1 MAKFCTN
8 CGFRMEDN
16 AAFCTN
22 CGQPVL
28 QGQPQQQLCP
38 YCGRALIKNDRFC
51 TGCGRPITIQ
61 QPVQRQPQ
69 EMQPQPQQR
78 VQYQQV
84 PQQPQQSQQKVQYQ
98 QTPQVQQPQ
107 QIRTAP
113 AARPNPAAQQKKKS
127 GKGVLIALIAVF
139 GSAAV
144 LVVGI
149 LGFRKGGWFRS
160 KDEPGKESVV
170 QDDKDGQANL
180 NGRPTT
186 YDGENSIDALLD
198 YADRLEKAGNEEA
211 AALVRSKI
219 PQAAAGEANKKLEE
233 LKQENEE
240 LQMIEDFNDALRLIN
255 AMRGG
260 N

>member
-16 AAFCTN
+16 AAFCTR
-22 CGQPVL
+22 CGRPMAQA
-28 QGQPQQQLCP
+28 QPQQQLCP

-51 TGCGRPITIQ
+51 TGCGRPITTQ
-61 QPVQRQPQ
+61 QPVQIQH
-69 EMQPQPQQR
+69 
-78 VQYQQV
+78 
-84 PQQPQQSQQKVQYQ
+84 
-98 QTPQVQQPQ
+98 Q

-113 AARPNPAAQQKKKS
+113 AAQPKKKS
-127 GKGVLIALIAVF
+127 GKGALIALIAVF

-170 QDDKDGQANL
+170 QDDNDDQTNL

-219 PQAAAGEANKKLEE
+219 PQAAAGEANQKLEE
-233 LKQENEE
+233 LGQENEE
-240 LQMIEDFNDALRLIN
+240 LQMIENISDAMRMIN

-260 N
+260 E

>member
-1 MAKFCTN
+1 
-8 CGFRMEDN
+8 
-16 AAFCTN
+16 
-22 CGQPVL
+22 
-28 QGQPQQQLCP
+28 
-38 YCGRALIKNDRFC
+38 
-51 TGCGRPITIQ
+51 
-61 QPVQRQPQ
+61 
-69 EMQPQPQQR
+69 MQAQPQQR

-139 GSAAV
+139 GSTAV
-144 LVVGI
+144 LVVGV

-160 KDEPGKESVV
+160 KDDEDEDN
-170 QDDKDGQANL
+170 DDQANL
-180 NGRPTT
+180 EGRPTT

-211 AALVRSKI
+211 AAIVRSKI

-240 LQMIEDFNDALRLIN
+240 LQMIEDFSDALRLIN

>member
-16 AAFCTN
+16 AAFCTR
-22 CGQPVL
+22 CGRPMTQA
-28 QGQPQQQLCP
+28 QPQEQLCP

-61 QPVQRQPQ
+61 QPVQGQPQ
-69 EMQPQPQQR
+69 QMQAQPQQR
-78 VQYQQV
+78 VQYQQNT
-84 PQQPQQSQQKVQYQ
+84 QPQQKVQYQ

-113 AARPNPAAQQKKKS
+113 AAQPKKKS
-127 GKGVLIALIAVF
+127 GKGALIALIAVF

-198 YADRLEKAGNEEA
+198 YADRLEEAGNEEA

>member
-16 AAFCTN
+16 AAFCTR
-22 CGQPVL
+22 CGRPMTQA
-28 QGQPQQQLCP
+28 QPQEQLCP

-61 QPVQRQPQ
+61 QPVQGQPQ
-69 EMQPQPQQR
+69 QMQAQPQQRVQYQQNTQPQQR

-84 PQQPQQSQQKVQYQ
+84 PH
-98 QTPQVQQPQ
+98 QPQ

-113 AARPNPAAQQKKKS
+113 AAPPNPAAQPKKKS

-170 QDDKDGQANL
+170 QDDKDGQADL
-180 NGRPTT
+180 EGRPTT

-198 YADRLEKAGNEEA
+198 YADRLEEAGNEEA
-211 AALVRSKI
+211 AAIVRSKI
-219 PQAAAGEANKKLEE
+219 PQAAAGEANQKLEE
-233 LKQENEE
+233 LKQDASDF
-240 LQMIEDFNDALRLIN
+240 QVFEDVHDALDVFRALE
-255 AMRGG
+255 GG